1 MPWITCPLQTNAQKF
16 PDRTAIVAGRQ
27 KISYAQFH
35 SAISLAEQWLVTK
48 KINKNNRVALIKDN
62 SVDYLITLLAL
73 WRRGAV
79 ACLINPRMPS
89 KAIQAQ
95 LKQLRCDYVL
105 TGWPEENKKQNI
117 QEKRIDYNLEQEAT
131 ILFTSGT
138 SAQPKAVVHSFGN
151 HYYNALGSNEHIVLK
166 DNDRWLLSLPLY
178 HVSGLGILLRVLLA
192 GATIVLASKKEALE
206 ESIQK
211 YRVTHISLVP
221 TQLFRLFQKK
231 NLKLPSLKSILL
243 GGAPIPDNLLR
254 EAVKRKLPIYITYGL
269 SEMASQTATSERIN
283 TQSKNREAKILKYRK
298 VKVSSGEI
306 LVKGKTL
313 FKGYARGRKIYLPID
328 KNGWFRT
335 GDLGVLKNKKYL
347 KVTGRKD
354 NMFISG
360 GENIQPEEIERYLH
374 RMKEIEQ
381 AVVVAVEDKEFGFRP
396 AAFIKMR
403 MSKKINAEKIKNY
416 LRKFLPSFKIPDR
429 FCPWPALLR
438 RSYLSVG
445 VPIASPCEPNA
456 GEVSGPGP
464 RKQKEKGLKVS
475 RLTLAQSL
483 ILS

>member
-1 MPWITCPLQTNAQKF
+1 MAVAAPFSARGGSPRPFKGTATVKGAQK
-16 PDRTAIVAGRQ
+16 
-27 KISYAQFH
+27 
-35 SAISLAEQWLVTK
+35 
-48 KINKNNRVALIKDN
+48 NN
-62 SVDYLITLLAL
+62 
-73 WRRGAV
+73 
-79 ACLINPRMPS
+79 
-89 KAIQAQ
+89 
-95 LKQLRCDYVL
+95 
-105 TGWPEENKKQNI
+105 
-117 QEKRIDYNLEQEAT
+117 YNLNQQAT

-269 SEMASQTATSERIN
+269 SEMASQVATSERIN
-283 TQSKNREAKILKYRK
+283 IQSKNREAKILKYRK

-313 FKGYARGRKIYLPID
+313 FRGYVQGRKIYLPID

-381 AVVVAVEDKEFGFRP
+381 AVVVAMEDKEFGFRP
-396 AAFIKMR
+396 VAFIKMR

-429 FCPWPALLR
+429 FCPWPV
-438 RSYLSVG
+438 RSDARISRSESRS
-445 VPIASPCEPNA
+445 PAPASRNGGP
-456 GEVSGPGP
+456 GKYRDQGKPGP

-475 RLTLAQSL
+475 RLTFAQSL